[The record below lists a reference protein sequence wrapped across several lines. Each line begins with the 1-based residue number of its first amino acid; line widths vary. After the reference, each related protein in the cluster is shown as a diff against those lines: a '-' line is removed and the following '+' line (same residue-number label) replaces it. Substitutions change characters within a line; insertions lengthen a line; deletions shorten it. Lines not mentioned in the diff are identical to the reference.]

1 MNLQRLLENFAENV
15 TTSIRETAP
24 NGHIR
29 RQDVGLIFV
38 SSAVGLAAALGCSPE
53 ELNANWQAVMR
64 MLSEDAEAEVQAKR
78 SVMHAVDGEG
88 RGRPNPVANAKRAA
102 FTLVGADGKPLV
114 GEDET

>member
-1 MNLQRLLENFAENV
+1 MNLAKLLQNFANNV
-15 TTSIRETAP
+15 AASIRETAP
-24 NGHIR
+24 DGHIR

-78 SVMHAVDGEG
+78 GVMHAVDGEG
-88 RGRPNPVANAKRAA
+88 HRHNPVANAKRAA

-114 GEDET
+114 GDES